1 MHPPTKKT
9 IFNLQSHH
17 PSPSPPPRREM
28 TAAGNNHPPSR
39 RHRLLL
45 LEILP
50 SQPGHHQINSQKM
63 SLLCCLH
70 LLRGFLMP
78 HCSWIHLSYLSLL
91 VQITPHELLLP
102 WLKMHHARE
111 KQMGQVPQTSEVKS
125 QEAIYLTRRIF
136 QILVAVS
143 WFRHSFVEG
152 AMSWQKI
159 SASSLSEEIL
169 KESLS
174 LGGGGA
180 FLHHAIYDCVAF
192 FCDVCLLKNWQQM
205 PFSGGINSALIVD
218 RHHPSFSSIF
228 SCYQG
233 SKLPVQICSCNS
245 RVRLST
251 SKSPPSPTN
260 KPAIEA

>member
-9 IFNLQSHH
+9 IFNRHSHH
-17 PSPSPPPRREM
+17 PPPSPSPRREM
-28 TAAGNNHPPSR
+28 TAAGNNHPPSP

-45 LEILP
+45 LKIPP
-50 SQPGHHQINSQKM
+50 SHPGHHQTNSQKM
-63 SLLCCLH
+63 SRLCYLD

-102 WLKMHHARE
+102 WLKMHHAKE

-125 QEAIYLTRRIF
+125 QGAIYLTRRIF

-143 WFRHSFVEG
+143 WFHHSFAEG

-159 SASSLSEEIL
+159 LASSLSEEIL

-174 LGGGGA
+174 HGGGGT
-180 FLHHAIYDCVAF
+180 FLHHAMYVCGAF
-192 FCDVCLLKNWQQM
+192 FCDVCLLKNWQQT
-205 PFSGGINSALIVD
+205 PVSGGINSSPIIVCIN
-218 RHHPSFSSIF
+218 RPCFSS
-228 SCYQG
+228 QT
-233 SKLPVQICSCNS
+233 L
-245 RVRLST
+245 LW
-251 SKSPPSPTN
+251 
-260 KPAIEA
+260 